1 MTAHPPAPDEDELH
15 AFADGL
21 LDEARQAAIRLWL
34 ADHPHAAKQV
44 ADWQAQNDA
53 IRKAFAG
60 HARRT
65 PSDAAMVRQPRPSP
79 RFAWNRVAA
88 ACLLFLTGCG
98 TGYLISLTQHPDAAA
113 PLQRTSLPQEAE
125 TAYLIYASE
134 KRHPVEVAAE
144 QEAHLAAWLGKRL
157 SYERLAVPD
166 LSRLG
171 FQLVGGRLV
180 PVEGGPGA
188 LFMYEDQ
195 QGQRLTMLV
204 GRNAENRETSFRF
217 ATSGSVET
225 FYWIDNGFGYA
236 VTGEISRDLLR
247 DVAEECYK
255 QFPA

>member
-1 MTAHPPAPDEDELH
+1 MTGNSPTPDEDELH

-21 LDEARQAAIRLWL
+21 VDEDRQAAIRQWL
-34 ADHPHAAKQV
+34 ADHPQEAKQV
-44 ADWQAQNDA
+44 ADWQAQNEA
-53 IRKAFAG
+53 IRKTFSG
-60 HARRT
+60 HARTT
-65 PSDAAMVRQPRPSP
+65 PSDAALLRHPRPLRRS
-79 RFAWNRVAA
+79 AWNRMAA
-88 ACLLFLTGCG
+88 ACLLFLAGCG
-98 TGYLISLTQHPDAAA
+98 TGYVVSLTQQRDAA
-113 PLQRTSLPQEAE
+113 PLLRTSLPQEAE

-134 KRHPVEVAAE
+134 KRHPVEVAAA

-157 SYERLAVPD
+157 AYERLAVPD
-166 LSRLG
+166 LSGLG
-171 FQLVGGRLV
+171 FHLVGGRLV

-217 ATSGSVET
+217 ATSGTVET

-236 VTGEISRDLLR
+236 VTGEISRDVLR
-247 DVAEECYK
+247 DVAEECYR

>member
-1 MTAHPPAPDEDELH
+1 MTDRPQRPDEDELH

-21 LDEARQAAIRLWL
+21 LDTERNQAVRAWL
-34 ADHPHAAKQV
+34 ADHPQEAAQI
-44 ADWQAQNDA
+44 ATWQAQNDA
-53 IRKAFAG
+53 IRSAFAPY
-60 HARRT
+60 ARGNS
-65 PSDAAMVRQPRPSP
+65 SDAQVLTRSVKPRP
-79 RFAWNRVAA
+79 FAWQRIAA
-88 ACLLFLTGCG
+88 AALLFLAGCG
-98 TGYLISLTQHPDAAA
+98 TGYLASSASPGA
-113 PLQRTSLPQEAE
+113 PASPLLQASLPREAAD
-125 TAYLIYASE
+125 AYLIYASE

-171 FQLVGGRLV
+171 FHLVGGRLV
-180 PVEGGPGA
+180 PVEGRPGA

-217 ATSGSVET
+217 ASSGPVET

-247 DVAEECYK
+247 DVAEECYR